1 MRKRRLV
8 NTSSKYWEKKRLEMF
23 VLMRLD
29 DLTDWRY
36 GRWSIGTVIVNDA
49 VRRLVAK
56 DVIEYDKHKWV
67 LKRKD

>member
-29 DLTDWRY
+29 DIRY
-36 GRWSIGTVIVNDA
+36 WSNGRWSIGTVVVSDA

-56 DVIEYDKHKWV
+56 NVIEFDRHKWV
-67 LKRKD
+67 LKRK

>member
-1 MRKRRLV
+1 MQKRRLV

-29 DLTDWRY
+29 DLNGYILGYIDDIDVTK
-36 GRWSIGTVIVNDA
+36 T

-67 LKRKD
+67 LKRK